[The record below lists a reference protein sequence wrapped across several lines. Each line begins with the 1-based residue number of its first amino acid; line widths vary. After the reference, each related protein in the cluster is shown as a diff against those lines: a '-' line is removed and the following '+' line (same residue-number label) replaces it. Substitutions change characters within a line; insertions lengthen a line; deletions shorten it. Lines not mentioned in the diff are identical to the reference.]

1 MAKRPALG
9 RGMGALL
16 GSAASPPERKYFHCP
31 LEELRPHAGQPRKS
45 FNDAKMEELVASIR
59 EKGIIQP
66 LVVRR
71 QEDHYQ
77 IIAGERR
84 WRAAQKAGLTEVPVV
99 IQDVSEDWAL
109 EMALIENIQRE
120 DLNPIEEAEAYR
132 NLVSNFD
139 LTQEEVA
146 RRVGK
151 DRSSVANAMRLL
163 RLPEAVRG
171 DLLANRLSMGHARAL
186 LALDSDEDI
195 LEANQELQRKNLS
208 VREVEAL
215 VKRIK
220 SFGLTPPKTAR
231 GNATDPQLEK
241 LAEGL
246 KEVLGARVR
255 IAAQG
260 KKGGRIEISYQSAE
274 DLQRLTGLLG
284 LSGSD
289 D

>member
-16 GSAASPPERKYFHCP
+16 GSVAEPAERSKYFLCP
-31 LEELRPHAGQPRKS
+31 VEELRPHAGQPRKS

-71 QEDHYQ
+71 EGEHYQ

-84 WRAAQKAGLTEVPVV
+84 WRAARKAGLRDVPVV

-151 DRSSVANAMRLL
+151 ERSSVTNALRLL
-163 RLPEAVRG
+163 KLPDAVRQ
-171 DLLANRLSMGHARAL
+171 DLRDNRLSMGHARAL
-186 LALDSDEDI
+186 LGLENEEDI
-195 LEANQELQRKNLS
+195 LEASGELQRKQLS
-208 VREVEAL
+208 VRETEAL

-220 SFGLTPPKTAR
+220 SFGNQRRQRPAKTEPSA
-231 GNATDPQLEK
+231 QLVRFADE
-241 LAEGL
+241 L
-246 KEVLGARVR
+246 KQALGVEVR
-255 IAAQG
+255 IAPRG
-260 KKGGRIEISYQSAE
+260 KKGGRIEISYTSAAE
-274 DLQRLTGLLG
+274 LERLLG
-284 LSGSD
+284 RLGGS
-289 D
+289 